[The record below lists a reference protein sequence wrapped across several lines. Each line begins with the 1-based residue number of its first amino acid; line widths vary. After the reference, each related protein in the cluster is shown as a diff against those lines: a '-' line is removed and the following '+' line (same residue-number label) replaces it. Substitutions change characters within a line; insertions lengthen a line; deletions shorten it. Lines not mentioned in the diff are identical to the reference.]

1 MCIEFE
7 TGQLSVLLNT
17 LLCGLTDNANEFVS
31 GKRYNKMFFF
41 FSPFS
46 LGRRE
51 FVQRLKLEA
60 VLNVHDGCV
69 SH

>member
-1 MCIEFE
+1 MCIECG
-7 TGQLSVLLNT
+7 TGQLYVLVNT
-17 LLCGLTDNANEFVS
+17 LLCGLTDNANEFVTE
-31 GKRYNKMFFF
+31 KRCHNKMCYFV
-41 FSPFS
+41 FSV
-46 LGRRE
+46 GRRE